1 MSAPGPWVW
10 LIVGLVAVQ
19 RLAEMFHARRNT
31 LCLLAEGGVESGAG
45 HYPLIVG
52 LHVAWLAS
60 MLIHVASDTPVHW
73 PFLFAYLILQGF
85 RAWVLVSLGRFW
97 TTRIITVAG
106 LPLVRRGPYRFFRH
120 PNYMVVATEIAVL
133 PLVFGAWEIALVYS
147 VLNGAMMVHRIRVEN
162 QALSASPGYS
172 EIP

>member
-31 LCLLAEGGVESGAG
+31 LRLLAEGGVESGAG

-60 MLIHVASDTPVHW
+60 MLIHVAPDAPVHW
-73 PFLFAYLILQGF
+73 PFLFAYLVLQGF
-85 RAWVLVSLGRFW
+85 RAWVLASLGRFW
-97 TTRIITVAG
+97 TTRIITLPG
-106 LPLVRRGPYRFFRH
+106 RPLVRGGPYRFFRH
-120 PNYMVVATEIAVL
+120 PNYMVVAAEIAVL

-147 VLNGAMMVHRIRVEN
+147 LLNGALMVHRIRVEN
-162 QALSASPGYS
+162 QALSARPGYS
-172 EIP
+172 EVP

>member
-1 MSAPGPWVW
+1 MTG
-10 LIVGLVAVQ
+10 VQ
-19 RLAEMFHARRNT
+19 TCALPI
-31 LCLLAEGGVESGAG
+31 S
-45 HYPLIVG
+45 
-52 LHVAWLAS
+52 
-60 MLIHVASDTPVHW
+60 
-73 PFLFAYLILQGF
+73 
-85 RAWVLVSLGRFW
+85 WVLASLGRFW

-120 PNYMVVATEIAVL
+120 PNYMVVAAEIAVL

-162 QALSASPGYS
+162 QALSARPGYS

>member
-10 LIVGLVAVQ
+10 LIVGLVAMQ
-19 RLAEMFHARRNT
+19 RGAEMFHARRNT
-31 LCLLAEGGVESGAG
+31 LLLLAEGGVETGAG

-60 MLIHVASDTPVHW
+60 MLIHVAPDAPIHW
-73 PFLFAYLILQGF
+73 PFLITYLILQGF
-85 RAWVLVSLGRFW
+85 RVWVLASLGRFW

-106 LPLVRRGPYRFFRH
+106 RPLVRRGPYRFFRH
-120 PNYMVVATEIAVL
+120 PNYMVVAAEIAVL

-147 VLNGAMMVHRIRVEN
+147 ILNGALMVHRIRVEN
-162 QALSASPGYS
+162 QALSARSGYS

>member
-19 RLAEMFHARRNT
+19 RLSEMFHARRNT

-60 MLIHVASDTPVHW
+60 MLIHVAPDTPVHW

-120 PNYMVVATEIAVL
+120 PNYMVVAAEIAVL

-162 QALSASPGYS
+162 QALSARPGYL

>member
-1 MSAPGPWVW
+1 MSTPGPWVW

-85 RAWVLVSLGRFW
+85 RAWVLVSLGRGRRPW
-97 TTRIITVAG
+97 
-106 LPLVRRGPYRFFRH
+106 VRRYFDLFPVKGQSSLTGGRF
-120 PNYMVVATEIAVL
+120 
-133 PLVFGAWEIALVYS
+133 
-147 VLNGAMMVHRIRVEN
+147 RI
-162 QALSASPGYS
+162 
-172 EIP
+172 